1 MLLIGITY
9 IRLETTEERYREK
22 RLETARQVTK
32 LLFYPFDVQS
42 PLPIIL
48 NFENMSRPSCSKN
61 GPDIFV
67 RVFLGPG

>member
-42 PLPIIL
+42 P
-48 NFENMSRPSCSKN
+48 PSNNIKLRKYVSPLK
-61 GPDIFV
+61 F
-67 RVFLGPG
+67 